1 MASTLRRVWVAKL
14 NSIIKRLKAKQESG
28 SSLLEVIIAI
38 VILGVVGSSLLGGLN
53 SSSLTVRKTAAV
65 IYASNQLQQA
75 ADSLKRD
82 IVFLGCDKNTPDP
95 YTSHFGTE
103 LNINGG
109 VIKIIAI
116 SSRTLYVSTANQT
129 LYAPCSTKNN
139 ASDDTQMI
147 TLQYSSP
154 TGVVQQ
160 TQVVKTIFDNAT
172 GTSLVTTDFRVV
184 PANSGLVEVVAGSSV
199 TFTVNATMPD
209 LTTAFV
215 GDLTWV
221 DAGSP
226 LPGKV
231 TISEAPNANGSSAT
245 VSVTATT
252 AANSGAAYV
261 DYKTTIKAFDLNT
274 NYWSKL
280 SPNNLTIRVYPALT
294 ITGSDTSL
302 AALSSCGWIDT
313 SNGASASAC
322 GSKDIRVTLAG
333 GYGDEA
339 FTANTTSYGPY
350 SILTSGS
357 AKPSGTCTTRSAC
370 VRFNTGSITTGS
382 QSPLSFLVTGSKL
395 QGTVTLAAS
404 YSALTRPQLDF
415 QSAPTTVRCI
425 GTATGTTYLSKFPT
439 SEGSACYV
447 DVYSLP
453 GTGSTVSSLTGMSA
467 PSGIVDK
474 TVLIG
479 SNIYSSSYD
488 AATDTYTVRVFIK
501 TYNGTNSLCRS
512 SGNWLSTG
520 TVDSSKQI
528 GAIKDPRLSSVTIPI
543 YAKVTC

>member
-1 MASTLRRVWVAKL
+1 M

-139 ASDDTQMI
+139 ASDDTQLI

-184 PANSGLVEVVAGSSV
+184 PANSGLVEIVAGSSV

-226 LPGKV
+226 LPGKI
-231 TISEAPNANGSSAT
+231 TISESPNANGSSAT
-245 VSVTATT
+245 VTVTATT
-252 AANSGAAYV
+252 AANTSNVSV
-261 DYKTTIKAFDLNT
+261 DYRTTIKAFDLNT

-280 SPNNLTIRVYPALT
+280 AANNLTIRVYPALT

-302 AALSSCGWIDT
+302 AALTTCGWIDT
-313 SNGASASAC
+313 SNGASSSAC
-322 GSKDIRVTLAG
+322 GSKDIRVTLSG

-339 FTANTTSYGPY
+339 ITSNTTSYGPY
-350 SILTSGS
+350 SILTSGT
-357 AKPSGTCTTRSAC
+357 AKPSGTCTTRNAC
-370 VRFNTGSITTGS
+370 VRFSTSSSTTGS

-404 YSALTRPQLDF
+404 YSALSRPQVNF
-415 QSAPTTVRCI
+415 QSAPTTVKCYSS
-425 GTATGTTYLSKFPT
+425 ATSTTPLTRFPFGDGN
-439 SEGSACYV
+439 SCYV
-447 DVYSLP
+447 DVWSLP
-453 GTGSTVSSLTGMSA
+453 GTGSTVSTLSGQSA
-467 PSGIVDK
+467 PSSIVDTYVK
-474 TVLIG
+474 DGSTVYSSTYDSATDSYKVRVLIKTLVKTGAICYSG
-479 SNIYSSSYD
+479 SSQMSQ
-488 AATDTYTVRVFIK
+488 
-501 TYNGTNSLCRS
+501 
-512 SGNWLSTG
+512 G

>member
-1 MASTLRRVWVAKL
+1 MARL

-53 SSSLTVRKTAAV
+53 SSTLTVRKTAAV

-95 YTSHFGTE
+95 YTSHFGKE

-109 VIKIIAI
+109 TIKIIAI
-116 SSRTLYVSTANQT
+116 SSRTLYVATASQT
-129 LYAPCSTKNN
+129 LYAPCSTRAN

-172 GTSLVTTDFRVV
+172 GTSLVTTDFRMV
-184 PANSGLVEVVAGSSV
+184 PANNGVVEVVAGSSV
-199 TFTVNATMPD
+199 TFTVNATQPD
-209 LTTAFV
+209 LVTPFV

-226 LPGKV
+226 LPGKI
-231 TISEAPNANGSSAT
+231 TIAESPNANGSSAT
-245 VSVTATT
+245 VTVTATT
-252 AANSGAAYV
+252 AANSGSVSV
-261 DYKTTIKAFDLNT
+261 DYRTTIKAFDLNT

-294 ITGSDTSL
+294 ISNTDANLT
-302 AALSSCGWIDT
+302 AMSSCGWIDSAQGAT
-313 SNGASASAC
+313 SSAC
-322 GSKDIRVTLAG
+322 GTKDIRVTLAG

-339 FTANTTSYGPY
+339 FTANSTSYGPY
-350 SILTSGS
+350 SIVTSGS

-370 VRFNTGSITTGS
+370 VRFNTASSTTGS
-382 QSPLSFLVTGSKL
+382 QSPMSFLVTGSKL

-404 YSALTRPQLDF
+404 YSALSRPTLDF
-415 QSAPTTVRCI
+415 TSAPTTVKCV
-425 GTATGTTYLSKFPT
+425 GTATGTTFLSKFPT

-447 DVYSLP
+447 DVFSLP
-453 GTGSTVSSLTGMSA
+453 GTGSTVSSLTGMAA

-474 TVLIG
+474 TVLTG

-488 AATDTYTVRVFIK
+488 AATDTYTVRVYIK
-501 TYNGTNSLCRS
+501 TYNGTSSLCRNN
-512 SGNWLSTG
+512 GNWLSTG

-528 GAIKDPRLSSVTIPI
+528 GAIKDPRQSGTTIPI

>member
-1 MASTLRRVWVAKL
+1 VARL
-14 NSIIKRLKAKQESG
+14 NRFIQRLKARQESG

-53 SSSLTVRKTAAV
+53 SSTLTVRKTAAV

-95 YTSHFGTE
+95 YTSHFGKE
-103 LNINGG
+103 LNINGST
-109 VIKIIAI
+109 IKIIAI
-116 SSRTLYVSTANQT
+116 SSRTLYVATASQT

-172 GTSLVTTDFRVV
+172 GTSLVTTDFRMV
-184 PANSGLVEVVAGSSV
+184 PANNGVVEVVAGSSV
-199 TFTVNATMPD
+199 TFTVNATQPD
-209 LTTAFV
+209 LVTPFV

-226 LPGKV
+226 LPGKI
-231 TISEAPNANGSSAT
+231 TIAESPNANGSSAT
-245 VSVTATT
+245 VTVTATT
-252 AANSGAAYV
+252 AANSGSVSV
-261 DYKTTIKAFDLNT
+261 DYRTTIKAFDLNT

-294 ITGSDTSL
+294 ISNTDANLT
-302 AALSSCGWIDT
+302 AMSSCGWIDSAQGAT
-313 SNGASASAC
+313 SSAC
-322 GSKDIRVTLAG
+322 GTKDIRVTLAG

-339 FTANTTSYGPY
+339 FTANSTSYGPY
-350 SILTSGS
+350 SIVTSGS

-370 VRFNTGSITTGS
+370 VRFNTASSTTGS

-404 YSALTRPQLDF
+404 YSALSRPTLDF
-415 QSAPTTVRCI
+415 SSAATTAKCSSS
-425 GTATGTTYLSKFPT
+425 ATSYTPISFPT
-439 SEGSACYV
+439 KEGSACYLT
-447 DVYSLP
+447 VYNLP
-453 GTGSTVSSLTGMSA
+453 GTGSTASTLTGLTASDT
-467 PSGIVDK
+467 IVDK
-474 TVLIG
+474 TVLSG

-488 AATDTYTVRVFIK
+488 SASDTYTVVVYVK
-501 TYNGTNSLCRS
+501 TYNGSQSLCRQGSKWLS
-512 SGNWLSTG
+512 SGT
-520 TVDSSKQI
+520 TDSSKQV
-528 GAIKDPRLSSVTIPI
+528 GEIKDPRLPGTTIPV

>member
-1 MASTLRRVWVAKL
+1 MNKL
-14 NSIIKRLKAKQESG
+14 VKRLKARQESG

-53 SSSLTVRKTAAV
+53 SSTLTVRKTAAV

-95 YTSHFGTE
+95 YTSHFGKE
-103 LNINGG
+103 LNINGST
-109 VIKIIAI
+109 IKIIAI
-116 SSRTLYVSTANQT
+116 WSRTLYVATASQT

-139 ASDDTQMI
+139 ASDDTQLI

-172 GTSLVTTDFRVV
+172 GTSLVTTDFRMV
-184 PANSGLVEVVAGSSV
+184 PANNGVVEVVAGSSV
-199 TFTVNATMPD
+199 TFTVNATQPD
-209 LTTAFV
+209 LVTPFV

-226 LPGKV
+226 LPGKI
-231 TISEAPNANGSSAT
+231 TISESPNANGSSAT
-245 VSVTATT
+245 VTVTATT
-252 AANSGAAYV
+252 AANSGSVSV
-261 DYKTTIKAFDLNT
+261 DYRTTIKAFDLNT

-280 SPNNLTIRVYPALT
+280 AANNLTIRVYPALT
-294 ITGSDTSL
+294 ISNTDANL
-302 AALSSCGWIDT
+302 AALTTCGWIDSAQGAT
-313 SNGASASAC
+313 SSAC
-322 GSKDIRVTLAG
+322 GTKDIRVTLSG

-350 SILTSGS
+350 SILTSGT

-370 VRFNTGSITTGS
+370 VRFNTSSSTTGS

-395 QGTVTLAAS
+395 QGTVTLAS
-404 YSALTRPQLDF
+404 NYTALSRPTLDF
-415 QSAPTTVRCI
+415 STAPTTVKCYSSATSN
-425 GTATGTTYLSKFPT
+425 TALTRFPFGDGN
-439 SEGSACYV
+439 SCYV

-453 GTGSTVSSLTGMSA
+453 GSGSTISALTGLSA
-467 PSGIVDK
+467 PSAIVDK
-474 TVLIG
+474 YVLSG

-488 AATDTYTVRVFIK
+488 AATDSYKVRVYIRVLQK
-501 TYNGTNSLCRS
+501 
-512 SGNWLSTG
+512 SGAICYTSGGSQMSQG

-528 GAIKDPRLSSVTIPI
+528 GAIKDPRMSGTTIPI